1 MAPDQ
6 IERTFTYQSTAPG
19 QTERYEAL
27 RSKAK
32 ELALLINE
40 LCPES
45 REKSLAVTNVQQT
58 VMWANA
64 AIALS
69 APPQAEVPT
78 VPAPT
83 PKTLDPDSL
92 ADLAGAAGKI

>member
-1 MAPDQ
+1 MTPDQ
-6 IERTFTYQSTAPG
+6 IERLFTYQAPSPG
-19 QTERYEAL
+19 QPEKYVTL

-32 ELALLINE
+32 ELALLIND

-45 REKSLAVTNVQQT
+45 REKSLALTCVAQT

-64 AIALS
+64 SIALS
-69 APPQAEVPT
+69 APPQAQVPT
-78 VPAPT
+78 VPAPE

-92 ADLAGAAGKI
+92 AELASAAGKI